1 VVTDLLWPPLSLLL
15 PCCLQDFVDVR
26 ELTREEEV
34 AKGLDL
40 LTRLHGVAGRGK
52 EYVLKELSDFG
63 LAGRSGSDAQ
73 LLKQLAG
80 KYTTE
85 KFGQSASPDL
95 VRRVSKLPSWEAVCE
110 MCSPAD
116 CADGADGADGATAGS
131 GAGSPP
137 SAPANAAEPSTAPFL
152 PKGCQVAFKFSTGW
166 AVGVVKEVL
175 RDGEKRTR
183 VVAYACTSGSDS
195 SARPSSS
202 SSNNSSSNNNSSDN
216 GTGFSPLGAARGA
229 VSAVGNAGLGAVS
242 AVSNAVGMGPSVTS
256 RNSSSIDFVQEF
268 PDVKLIP
275 AEGFVGFR
283 FAAGERTLGGDQ
295 PDPYPEKAW
304 ARVVGTKRLQHGGS
318 LRLAKAGL
326 NRVNL
331 LARDAVFAV
340 SSAGAGAAMG
350 AASAGLGAVKAVSK
364 AGVDAVKTVSK
375 AGVGAASAVS
385 NAGRNVHLPPP
396 LASAATVTLVVVT
409 PACGGQ

>member
-1 VVTDLLWPPLSLLL
+1 LLL

-80 KYTTE
+80 KFATE
-85 KFGQSASPDL
+85 KLGQSATADL

-110 MCSPAD
+110 MCRPADGAD
-116 CADGADGADGATAGS
+116 CAGGADGADGATAGS
-131 GAGSPP
+131 GAGSPPP

-195 SARPSSS
+195 SVRPSG
-202 SSNNSSSNNNSSDN
+202 NGNSSGNGNGRSTLGSMASDVRGAVGLGSASGSRFASRNFSSTDLVQEFPDAKLVPAEDFAGFRFGGVVAGGSSGPQPELQPQDPYPEKVWARVVSAQRRRA
-216 GTGFSPLGAARGA
+216 GTLQAAKAGLSRVTSAARGA
-229 VSAVGNAGLGAVS
+229 VSAVS
-242 AVSNAVGMGPSVTS
+242 
-256 RNSSSIDFVQEF
+256 
-268 PDVKLIP
+268 
-275 AEGFVGFR
+275 
-283 FAAGERTLGGDQ
+283 
-295 PDPYPEKAW
+295 
-304 ARVVGTKRLQHGGS
+304 KRGGS
-318 LRLAKAGL
+318 R
-326 NRVNL
+326 
-331 LARDAVFAV
+331 
-340 SSAGAGAAMG
+340 
-350 AASAGLGAVKAVSK
+350 
-364 AGVDAVKTVSK
+364 
-375 AGVGAASAVS
+375 
-385 NAGRNVHLPPP
+385 
-396 LASAATVTLVVVT
+396 
-409 PACGGQ
+409 